1 MRNSKLKVLI
11 IDDDEDDFLITSDY
25 LNEIEH
31 VTIEVEHA
39 PTYKT
44 GVQFVNQWRHD
55 LYIVDYMLGPRNGL
69 ELLAEVDAVQA
80 RLPIIM
86 LTGTDD
92 EKIDHAA
99 LDAGASDYLVKSQL
113 NAKQFSRSLRYA
125 IAHKKTQES
134 LHKLANFDQLTNL
147 ANRRMFFETLD
158 NAISRAERHDR
169 KLAVLFLDL
178 DKFKQVNDKYGH
190 DIGDQ
195 LLQAVTTRLKSTIR
209 KEDLIARLSGDEFA
223 ILLEDISDESFAARV
238 GDKIVTAISKEY
250 IVDNAKSHISISI
263 SISIGI
269 ASFPSAGTDSTTL
282 LKSADIAMYEVKRRG
297 RNNYQFFNKSLQR
310 RYDTNMFIETELRH
324 SLQYN
329 QLSVYYQPLF
339 SGGEYL
345 LHGFEA
351 LVRWQHADR
360 GFISPE
366 SFIPIAEES
375 GQIQQLGEFVLSSVC
390 MQASHWQQMG
400 HQLDS
405 VCFSVN
411 VSVVQLND
419 ENFISSIRRILKG
432 YENSSF
438 QLQLEITESTFMH
451 DMERKIKLLD
461 ILHNE
466 FNCLIAID
474 DFGTG
479 YSSLSYLK
487 RLPIDILKIDRSFVN
502 DIGVDKNDEAIIKAT
517 IALAHELEMKVVAEG
532 VETKQQVDFLLQQK
546 CDVLQGFYLSRPRA
560 VEDVAPNF
568 LENYG
573 A

>member
-1 MRNSKLKVLI
+1 
-11 IDDDEDDFLITSDY
+11 
-25 LNEIEH
+25 
-31 VTIEVEHA
+31 
-39 PTYKT
+39 
-44 GVQFVNQWRHD
+44 
-55 LYIVDYMLGPRNGL
+55 
-69 ELLAEVDAVQA
+69 
-80 RLPIIM
+80 
-86 LTGTDD
+86 
-92 EKIDHAA
+92 
-99 LDAGASDYLVKSQL
+99 
-113 NAKQFSRSLRYA
+113 
-125 IAHKKTQES
+125 
-134 LHKLANFDQLTNL
+134 
-147 ANRRMFFETLD
+147 
-158 NAISRAERHDR
+158 
-169 KLAVLFLDL
+169 
-178 DKFKQVNDKYGH
+178 
-190 DIGDQ
+190 
-195 LLQAVTTRLKSTIR
+195 
-209 KEDLIARLSGDEFA
+209 
-223 ILLEDISDESFAARV
+223 
-238 GDKIVTAISKEY
+238 
-250 IVDNAKSHISISI
+250 
-263 SISIGI
+263 
-269 ASFPSAGTDSTTL
+269 
-282 LKSADIAMYEVKRRG
+282 MYEVKRRG

-390 MQASHWQQMG
+390 MQASHWQQIG

-405 VCFSVN
+405 ICFSVN

-438 QLQLEITESTFMH
+438 QLLLEITESTFMH
-451 DMERKIKLLD
+451 DIERKIKLLD